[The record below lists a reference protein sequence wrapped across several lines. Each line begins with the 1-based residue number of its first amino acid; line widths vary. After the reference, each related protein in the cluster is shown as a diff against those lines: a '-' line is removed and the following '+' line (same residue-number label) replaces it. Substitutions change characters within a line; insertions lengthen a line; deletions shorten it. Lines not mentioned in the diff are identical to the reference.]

1 MKPRLAGAV
10 CRAACAMSLAVVTAG
25 CVASASKQAVSTPEA
40 PAAIGPYSQ
49 AIKFGG
55 MLFLAG
61 QIALDPKTNELRG
74 SSIEEQTQQVIENLR
89 AVLKASGMGLED
101 VVSTTV
107 YLTDL
112 NEFSKMN
119 GVYATFFKDT
129 PPARATVQV
138 ARLPRDA
145 RVEIAAIAMR

>member
-1 MKPRLAGAV
+1 MT
-10 CRAACAMSLAVVTAG
+10 LAVVMAG
-25 CVASASKQAVSTPEA
+25 CVASAGKQAVTTPQA

-49 AIKFGG
+49 AIKFGS

-61 QIALDPKTNELRG
+61 QIALDPKTSELRG

-89 AVLKASGMGLED
+89 AVLKANGMGLDD

-112 NEFSKMN
+112 NEFSRMN

-145 RVEIAAIAMR
+145 RVEIAAIAMQ